1 MFPAELAAVF
11 GNLLTNAVKAA
22 GSNGRICASA
32 VDGKKQIQVRIQNTG
47 TAVKLS
53 EAERWFKPFQ
63 STTSEVDPVLG
74 QGMGLGLP
82 IVRNLLE
89 YYGGDIKFGP
99 RRTNRTEL
107 QSKSPFLARINL
119 EMTEVERPSILVVDD
134 EPDTLRDEMALRMGD
149 RATGNVVHPHD
160 VKISHLEH
168 ADLVL
173 VDYRLEKWEERDKQ
187 AAISLRPAT
196 GTALSALLREHVDR
210 SERDRLTAFALHSGH
225 LEDIQGRLPAVAVQ
239 HVIARLNNL
248 EWAFPKTE
256 PRRYDQMISLANAV
270 RQLPRRWA
278 GWPRRFGNGSKTH
291 SWDG

>member
-1 MFPAELAAVF
+1 
-11 GNLLTNAVKAA
+11 
-22 GSNGRICASA
+22 
-32 VDGKKQIQVRIQNTG
+32 
-47 TAVKLS
+47 
-53 EAERWFKPFQ
+53 
-63 STTSEVDPVLG
+63 
-74 QGMGLGLP
+74 
-82 IVRNLLE
+82 
-89 YYGGDIKFGP
+89 
-99 RRTNRTEL
+99 
-107 QSKSPFLARINL
+107 
-119 EMTEVERPSILVVDD
+119 MTEVERPAILVVDD
-134 EPDTLRDEMALRMGD
+134 EPDTLRAEMALRMGD

-160 VKISHLEH
+160 VKMSHLEH

-256 PRRYDQMISLANAV
+256 PRRYVQMLSLANAV
-270 RQLPRRWA
+270 RQLPRRWPVGSDSSEA
-278 GWPRRFGNGSKTH
+278 EVRRLLGMDENDPSFDSLLARCPGMPGSGN
-291 SWDG
+291 